1 MSTFRGQAPGER
13 NDITHM
19 ISINGLPNNEADVTA
34 VAVDP
39 NNPNNLYFRVEGDEG
54 LYKLDLSPIK
64 DDSKDADEFSNIM
77 RKLPNGFNQ
86 DLK

>member
-39 NNPNNLYFRVEGDEG
+39 NNPNNLYFSVEGDEG
-54 LYKLDLSPIK
+54 LYKLGLSPIK
-64 DDSKDADEFSNIM
+64 DDSKDANEFSNIM

>member
-1 MSTFRGQAPGER
+1 MSTFRGQAPGGR
-13 NDITHM
+13 NDITNM

-39 NNPNNLYFRVEGDEG
+39 NNPNNLYFSVEGDEG